1 MKLKIFIFFWLI
13 LLCISCTTESERFLE
28 ERLATENF
36 DFSDLKSKN
45 SNIHYNLSN
54 SGVQYGII
62 SLDNTA
68 KVKFW
73 FVSHHFISDK
83 GGTIYQFP
91 NGEKKFISGMHCCE
105 VQFHDTESLK
115 DVSTFKDYLEANNG
129 LKP

>member
-1 MKLKIFIFFWLI
+1 MKLRNSVFFGLI
-13 LLCISCTTESERFLE
+13 ILCISCTSESERFLE

-45 SNIHYNLSN
+45 NDIHYNLSN

-62 SLDNTA
+62 NLDNTE

-83 GGTIYQFP
+83 GGTIYEFP

-105 VQFHDTESLK
+105 VQFHDTNSLK
-115 DVSTFKDYLEANNG
+115 DISTFKSYIEANNG

>member
-1 MKLKIFIFFWLI
+1 MKLRNSVFFGLI
-13 LLCISCTTESERFLE
+13 ILCISCTSESERFLE

-45 SNIHYNLSN
+45 NDIHYNLSN

-62 SLDNTA
+62 NLDNTE

-73 FVSHHFISDK
+73 FVSHHIISGK
-83 GGTIYQFP
+83 GGTIYEFP
-91 NGEKKFISGMHCCE
+91 DGEKIFISGMHCCE
-105 VQFHDTESLK
+105 VQFQDANSLK
-115 DVSTFKDYLEANNG
+115 DLSTFKSYIEANDE